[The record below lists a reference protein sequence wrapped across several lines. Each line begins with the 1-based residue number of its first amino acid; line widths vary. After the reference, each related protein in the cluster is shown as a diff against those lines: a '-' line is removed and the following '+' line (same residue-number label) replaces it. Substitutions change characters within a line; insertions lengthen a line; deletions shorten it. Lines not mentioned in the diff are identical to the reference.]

1 MASYNLVLRDSEAPV
16 KARDP
21 LVVAILSFI
30 TLGIYFFV
38 WWYKINRELRDY
50 GQSKGYDLGQ
60 SPASSTVAVTLG
72 ALIIVPA
79 VLSLY
84 RGTRRVQGAERVA
97 GTSDMLNGWI
107 ALVLYVVFSPAF
119 VAYLQSQLNKVW
131 QVDAEPVA
139 GESGPPKPGDE
150 MPPRLGGEPGPA

>member
-1 MASYNLVLRDSEAPV
+1 MASYNLVLRDNHAPV
-16 KARDP
+16 KARGP
-21 LVVAILSFI
+21 IAVAVLSVV

-38 WWYKINRELRDY
+38 WWYKIHRELRDY
-50 GQSKGYDLGQ
+50 GRSKGYDLGQ
-60 SPASSTVAVTLG
+60 SPATSTVAVTLG

-79 VLSLY
+79 LVSLY

-97 GTSDMLNGWI
+97 GTSDLLNGWI
-107 ALVLYVVFSPAF
+107 ALVLYLVFHPAF

-131 QVDAEPVA
+131 QVDAEPLP
-139 GESGPPKPGDE
+139 GEPAPPQPGDD